1 MFVLSAFSGIGLH
14 IAGHG
19 NNHEVWY
26 NWAVFHVL
34 ICFLFFV
41 AAIFHI
47 TTHWGWYKGI
57 IKNGLGKKSKITVVL
72 SVVFLL
78 VSVTGIILLGV
89 NGENSDIGLLHYKI
103 GIALIILSIGHILKR
118 IHFLRKSLKFVR
130 LPTRYHYFSNN
141 WLKVYP
147 PNRLS
152 QTAIIKIYL
161 DNRIFSIFVISSH

>member
-1 MFVLSAFSGIGLH
+1 MKKIFVIDWILVFVFVLSAFSGIGLH

-19 NNHEVWY
+19 NSHEVWH

-34 ICFLFFV
+34 TSFLFFV

-57 IKNGLGKKSKITVVL
+57 IKYGLGKKSKITVVL

-89 NGENSDIGLLHYKI
+89 NGANSDIGLLHYEI
-103 GIALIILSIGHILKR
+103 GIATIILCVGHILKR
-118 IHFLRKSLKFVR
+118 IHLLRKSLK
-130 LPTRYHYFSNN
+130 
-141 WLKVYP
+141 
-147 PNRLS
+147 
-152 QTAIIKIYL
+152 
-161 DNRIFSIFVISSH
+161 